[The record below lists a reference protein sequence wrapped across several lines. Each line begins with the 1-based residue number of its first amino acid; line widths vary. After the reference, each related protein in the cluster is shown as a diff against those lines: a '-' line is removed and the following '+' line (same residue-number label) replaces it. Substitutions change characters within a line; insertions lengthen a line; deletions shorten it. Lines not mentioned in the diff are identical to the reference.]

1 MGKWFAGLNGG
12 GMRTGLPHVVIK
24 LAERKRVWENLEH
37 RNLVV
42 GCLETASH
50 VVQVGFELTS

>member
-1 MGKWFAGLNGG
+1 MILG
-12 GMRTGLPHVVIK
+12 TGLPHVVIK

-37 RNLVV
+37 RNLVI